1 MKIRR
6 NRGMMA
12 PVRWVCTVFA
22 VFLLIPM
29 LAAAAGEEGAGGF
42 DSLKQRLIK
51 DGFQPDFVERV
62 YAEPGVTFETRGVAL
77 FFVHRESTLNYDQF
91 LEPRNIYQ
99 ARRYIQ
105 THREAFESARKL
117 YGVDPQIIT
126 AILLVE
132 TRLGTYVGGRSI
144 LNTLS
149 TMAALDDPAVRA
161 EFWTQVP
168 KEGRL
173 SREQFETKADS
184 KSDWAYRELKSF
196 LEYTTREGISPSEI
210 NGSYAGAF
218 GLCQF
223 MPSNALNLAQDGN
236 SDGKIDLFDHTDAI
250 FSIASYLK
258 HYGWKP
264 GIDQEQA
271 YKVVLRYNYSKYY
284 ANTIL
289 KISERLYE
297 A

>member
-6 NRGMMA
+6 DRELMA
-12 PVRWVCTVFA
+12 AIRWICIATA
-22 VFLLIPM
+22 VLLMFPM
-29 LAAAAGEEGAGGF
+29 LAAAADGEVAGGF

-51 DGFQPDFVERV
+51 DGFQPDFVEQV
-62 YAEPGVTFETRGVAL
+62 YIEPGVAFETKGVAL

-105 THREAFESARKL
+105 THREAFEAARKL

-149 TMAALDDPAVRA
+149 TMAALKDPTVRA
-161 EFWTQVP
+161 EFWEQVP

-173 SREQFETKADS
+173 SREQFEAKADS

-196 LEYTTREGISPSEI
+196 LKYTTREGISPTEI
-210 NGSYAGAF
+210 SGSYAGAF

-236 SDGKIDLFDHTDAI
+236 KDGKVDLFDHTDAI